1 MHINNGSMS
10 FIGDF
15 LEKFKKIH
23 QDSFNKKQG
32 LLDIV
37 NSVTQLSFTS
47 ADISVKN
54 GILSIKASPAQKTEL
69 YMKKDKLLQALS
81 SHKIIAIR

>member
-1 MHINNGSMS
+1 MS

-23 QDSFNKKQG
+23 TDSALKKQT
-32 LLDIV
+32 LVDIV
-37 NSVTQLSFTS
+37 NSVTQLSFAS
-47 ADISVKN
+47 SDLVLKN
-54 GILSIKASPAQKTEL
+54 GTLSIKASPAQRTEL

-81 SHKIIAIR
+81 SHSIHTIR